1 MNINSKKG
9 MKMNNI
15 SECESVSEVLTTI
28 GAEQDYSLRPI
39 SEFPTYRGVFDGND
53 NPVAIVNKTYPLM
66 QPAKAFNYVD
76 SLREGLD
83 MTFDTAGFTKGGR
96 RLFLSLRKK
105 NAIEIDPK
113 VGDTMD
119 EVVYFWTSFD
129 GSLQHTIN
137 KMLERLVCTNG
148 MVARDSQSVVKVKH
162 SSQMEDKLQ
171 GYVDTQMEEIKSAY
185 AETKQIIYSLAET
198 PVTPTDAKEVI
209 NRLFKGESKRAENIR
224 DEVYNR
230 FSKGMGNR
238 GETAWDLVNGITE
251 YQNHG
256 KAHRSSEASSIAEN
270 RLTSLTL
277 GSDATLM
284 NRVWDECMALN

>member
-1 MNINSKKG
+1 
-9 MKMNNI
+9 MNNV
-15 SECESVSEVLTTI
+15 SNCESVSEVLEKI
-28 GAEQDYSLRPI
+28 GANEDYSLRPI
-39 SEFPTYRGVFDGND
+39 KDFPTYRGVFDGND
-53 NPVAIVNKTYPLM
+53 NSVAIVNKTYPLM
-66 QPAKAFNYVD
+66 QPAKAFGYVD

-83 MTFDTAGFTKGGR
+83 MTFDKAGFTKQGR

-105 NAIEIDPK
+105 NAFDIDPK

-129 GSLQHTIN
+129 GSIQHVIN

-148 MVARDSQSVVKVKH
+148 MVAMDNQSTIKVKH

-171 GYVDTQMEEIKSAY
+171 TYVDSQIDEIKETY
-185 AETKQIIYSLAET
+185 AETKKIVYSLAET
-198 PVTPTDAKEVI
+198 SVNHSDAKDVI

-224 DEVYNR
+224 EEVFNR
-230 FSKGMGNR
+230 FTKGMGNR

-256 KAHRSSEASSIAEN
+256 KAHRSSSTSSIAEN

-277 GSDATLM
+277 GSDANLM
-284 NRVWDECMALN
+284 NRVWQECSALSS

>member
-76 SLREGLD
+76 SLREGLG

-198 PVTPTDAKEVI
+198 PVTPTDAREVI

-224 DEVYNR
+224 DEVFSR
-230 FSKGMGNR
+230 FSRGMGNR

>member
-1 MNINSKKG
+1 MNINSKQG
-9 MKMNNI
+9 LKMNNV
-15 SECESVSEVLTTI
+15 SECDSVSEVLETI

-39 SEFPTYRGVFDGND
+39 KEFPTYRGVFDGND

-105 NAIEIDPK
+105 NALEIDPK

-148 MVARDSQSVVKVKH
+148 MVARDSQSVIKVKH

-171 GYVDTQMEEIKSAY
+171 TYVDTQMEEIKSAY

-198 PVTPTDAKEVI
+198 PVTSTDAKEVI

-224 DEVYNR
+224 DEV
-230 FSKGMGNR
+230 
-238 GETAWDLVNGITE
+238 LVALAREWATEAKLLGI
-251 YQNHG
+251 
-256 KAHRSSEASSIAEN
+256 
-270 RLTSLTL
+270 
-277 GSDATLM
+277 
-284 NRVWDECMALN
+284 

>member
-9 MKMNNI
+9 FKMNNV
-15 SECESVSEVLTTI
+15 SECESVSEVLKTI

-83 MTFDTAGFTKGGR
+83 MTFDTAGFAKGGR

-162 SSQMEDKLQ
+162 SAQMEDKLQ

-198 PVTPTDAKEVI
+198 PVTPTDAREVI

-224 DEVYNR
+224 DEVFSR

-284 NRVWDECMALN
+284 NKVWDECMALN

>member
-148 MVARDSQSVVKVKH
+148 MVARDSQSIVKVKH

-256 KAHRSSEASSIAEN
+256 KAHRSSETSSIAEN

-284 NRVWDECMALN
+284 NKVWDECMALN

>member
-1 MNINSKKG
+1 
-9 MKMNNI
+9 MNNI

-148 MVARDSQSVVKVKH
+148 MVARDSQSIVKVKH

-256 KAHRSSEASSIAEN
+256 KAHRSSETSSIAEN

-284 NRVWDECMALN
+284 NKVWDECMALN